1 MEKTNKIIMFFTII
15 MMIIFIIGDK
25 YTTVFAMNN
34 TKMYANAEIPTTQTD
49 FKVKFSGV
57 PKVSNE
63 EKVKAAVT
71 NDISATINVTGLTM
85 DENIETASYVV
96 QNTSKDLLAELSVN
110 ITNSNEEYFL
120 IEPQIEK
127 SILTNGEA
135 TRVVIKVELLKEPEG
150 ESEKSTI
157 GIQLK
162 AKPVQ
167 PTEDD
172 KVDSESD
179 ADSKPET
186 DDSSTPTTPSTNID
200 PKPNNKPQYNYNE
213 KDETPKT
220 GNGKFINIF
229 WR

>member
-1 MEKTNKIIMFFTII
+1 MKKKSKRIIVFTIL
-15 MMIIFIIGDK
+15 MMIIFIVGDK
-25 YTTVFAMNN
+25 YTAVFATSN
-34 TKMYANAEIPTTQTD
+34 TKANFGDAITMQTD
-49 FKVKFSGV
+49 FKVKFSGI
-57 PKVSNE
+57 PKVSNKD
-63 EKVKAAVT
+63 KVKAAVT

-85 DENIETASYVV
+85 EENVETASYIV

-127 SILTNGEA
+127 TTLINGEA
-135 TRVVIKVELLKEPEG
+135 TRVIIKVELLKEPEG

-162 AKPVQ
+162 AKPIQ

-172 KVDSESD
+172 KNDSETGSN
-179 ADSKPET
+179 SKPEN
-186 DDSSTPTTPSTNID
+186 DDSSTSTSPSTNIN
-200 PKPNNKPQYNYNE
+200 PKPDNKPQYDYYE

-220 GNGKFINIF
+220 GNAKFINIF